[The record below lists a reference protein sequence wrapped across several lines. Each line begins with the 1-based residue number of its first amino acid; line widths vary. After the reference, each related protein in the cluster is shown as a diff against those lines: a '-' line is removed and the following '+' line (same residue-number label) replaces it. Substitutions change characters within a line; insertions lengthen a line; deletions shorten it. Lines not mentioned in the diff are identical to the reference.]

1 MEHKLESVDG
11 YRKCLR
17 CHKPVLEYSAV
28 PAPRRYCSKKCGLAH
43 RRHMQHIRRTL
54 RKLKAMTLEEL
65 KPIQRMRLKRYTK
78 EVAEWEALNTKEN
91 IYARQ
96 GE

>member
-17 CHKPVLEYSAV
+17 CHKPVLEEIAV
-28 PAPRRYCSKKCGLAH
+28 PAPRRYCSKKCGFAH
-43 RRHMQHIRRTL
+43 RRRKQYLRRILRTL
-54 RKLKAMTLEEL
+54 NAIPYEEL
-65 KPIQRMRLKRYTK
+65 SPMQRLRLKRHTEELANWEPLTK
-78 EVAEWEALNTKEN
+78 KEN